1 MEKFNLNFN
10 IYPKNKKN
18 LFSENFTEVKSG
30 KFIYWKGKVVYN
42 IG

>member
-1 MEKFNLNFN
+1 MAKNNLNLNNYDLNYKSF
-10 IYPKNKKN
+10 I
-18 LFSENFTEVKSG
+18 SENFTEVKSG